1 MNRTTRPN
9 PWLTTRKILV
19 VGVATA
25 GLALTGCST
34 GPLSTST
41 PGADNP
47 AQTQQPGGADS
58 SAPASTPTPAP
69 APDPVTITANPEN
82 GSKSVKVDTAVSVKA
97 SNGTL
102 SKVAV
107 SAPVKDRDGKVSDI
121 PVSGALNKAKTEW
134 KASDRLE
141 PGVTYTVTS
150 TGKNPE
156 GTSTKTTSTFA
167 TQALTLAEQTFATV
181 SPLSGTY
188 GVAMPIVVTFD
199 VAVTDRKA
207 FEKNLNVSVS
217 PAQAGTWSW
226 YSSTEVHYRPKA
238 YWKAGTKIKLDVDV
252 NGLAAGKGVYGQ
264 SSRSAEYTIGR
275 SVITTVDLATR
286 RASVKINGE
295 TARSFGISAG
305 KPGFT
310 TRSGTKVISQKLAE
324 TRMASETIGIN
335 KNSSESYDLKVKYAM
350 RITNTGEFLHAAPW
364 NAGNMG
370 VRNASHGCVGMNTAD
385 AAWLFNTVN
394 IGDPVVTTGS
404 SRGLEKGNG
413 WTDWDVSYA
422 QFSKGSAL

>member
-1 MNRTTRPN
+1 MTRTTRPN
-9 PWLTTRKILV
+9 PWLTTRKILL
-19 VGVATA
+19 VGAVTA
-25 GLALTGCST
+25 GLALTGCSS
-34 GPLSTST
+34 GPLSGST
-41 PGADNP
+41 PGDSG
-47 AQTQQPGGADS
+47 QTQK
-58 SAPASTPTPAP
+58 PASTESSAAATPTPTP
-69 APDPVTITANPEN
+69 TPDPVTMTAKPAN
-82 GSKSVKVDTAVSVKA
+82 GTKSVKVDTAVSVKA

-102 SKVAV
+102 SKVSV
-107 SAPVKDRDGKVSDI
+107 SAPVKDRDGKVTDT

-134 KASDRLE
+134 KATDRLE
-141 PGVTYTVTS
+141 PGVTYTVKS
-150 TGKNPE
+150 SGKNPE

-167 TQALTLAEQTFATV
+167 TEALTLDEQTFATI

-207 FEKNLNVSVS
+207 FEKNLKVSAS
-217 PAQAGTWSW
+217 PSQTGTWSW
-226 YSSTEVHYRPKA
+226 YSSTEVHYRPKSF
-238 YWKAGTKIKLDVDV
+238 WKPGTKIKLDVDV
-252 NGLAAGKGVYGQ
+252 NGLSAGKGIYGQ

-275 SVITTVDLATR
+275 SVITTVNLATH
-286 RASVKINGE
+286 RASVKVNGK

-310 TRSGTKVISQKLAE
+310 TRSGTKVITQKLAE
-324 TRMASETIGIN
+324 TRMASETIGIGRD
-335 KNSSESYDLKVKYAM
+335 SSEGYDLKVKYAM

-370 VRNASHGCVGMNTAD
+370 VRNASHGCVGMNTSD
-385 AAWLFNTVN
+385 AAWLFNTVK

-413 WTDWDVSYA
+413 WTDWDVSYS